1 MTIRTPQADLNQGSQ
16 QATRVTARTDAGP
29 AKGADKPAASGDTVT
44 LTREAAGL
52 LKLEESLADIPDI
65 DSARVA
71 ALKSA
76 IADGSYQADP
86 EKIVDRLLSIEKDI
100 P

>member
-1 MTIRTPQADLNQGSQ
+1 M
-16 QATRVTARTDAGP
+16 
-29 AKGADKPAASGDTVT
+29 T
-44 LTREAAGL
+44 LTSEAAGL
-52 LKLEESLADIPDI
+52 LKLEESLAEIPDI

-76 IADGSYQADP
+76 IADGSYQPDP
-86 EKIVDRLLSIEKDI
+86 EKIVDRLLNIEKDI

>member
-16 QATRVTARTDAGP
+16 HTTRVSSKSDASPG
-29 AKGADKPAASGDTVT
+29 KGSSQAVASGDTVT
-44 LTREAAGL
+44 LTSEAAGL
-52 LKLEESLADIPDI
+52 LKLEESLSAIPEI

-71 ALKSA
+71 QLKSA
-76 IADGSYQADP
+76 IADGSYRLDP
-86 EKIVDRLLSIEKDI
+86 EKIVDRLLNIERDI